1 MQVAIPIPKPEG
13 YASADR
19 YKIQFT
25 FDGAHIW
32 LQPLK
37 QFKASRT
44 LRLLLARL
52 QNADAIV
59 VKSYAAHKLKGAM
72 HYISYQRPDQS
83 VPAAA
88 LPDSD
93 CDAICRGSNGD
104 PLAEAAGEGGA

>member
-1 MQVAIPIPKPEG
+1 MQVAIPIPKPQG

-19 YKIQFT
+19 YKIQCT

-32 LQPLK
+32 LQPPK
-37 QFKASRT
+37 QFKAAQT
-44 LRLLLARL
+44 LHSLLARL

-72 HYISYQRPDQS
+72 HYISYQRPDKF

-88 LPDSD
+88 LPASD
-93 CDAICRGSNGD
+93 CDAMCRGSNGD